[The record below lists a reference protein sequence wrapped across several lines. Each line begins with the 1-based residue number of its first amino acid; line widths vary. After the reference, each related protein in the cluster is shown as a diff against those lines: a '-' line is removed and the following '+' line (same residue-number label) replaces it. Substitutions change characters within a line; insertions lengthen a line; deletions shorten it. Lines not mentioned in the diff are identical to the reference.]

1 MGSIPG
7 LALWA
12 KDPALLWL
20 WCRLAA
26 TALIQSLPQ
35 ELYVD
40 MFAHAA
46 LKTKQNKTKQNK
58 QTNKQTNKNR
68 GKKAEKCNLAQVILG
83 NEEIIRI
90 KHKLCTVSTCI
101 RSLLSAKILRYIKK
115 GERPLF
121 KLPVIVT
128 PYER

>member
-58 QTNKQTNKNR
+58 QTNKQKQ
-68 GKKAEKCNLAQVILG
+68 GKKSRKMQS
-83 NEEIIRI
+83 
-90 KHKLCTVSTCI
+90 STGYTW
-101 RSLLSAKILRYIKK
+101 K
-115 GERPLF
+115 
-121 KLPVIVT
+121 
-128 PYER
+128 